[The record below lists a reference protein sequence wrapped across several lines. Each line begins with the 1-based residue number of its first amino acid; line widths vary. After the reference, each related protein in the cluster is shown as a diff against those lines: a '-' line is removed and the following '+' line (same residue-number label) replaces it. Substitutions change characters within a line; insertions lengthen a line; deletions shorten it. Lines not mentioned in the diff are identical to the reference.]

1 MQMPGP
7 GSTKDAACQAQA
19 EQRLAGCLL
28 RSARAAAEV
37 WRRQQE
43 VYSQRSCSS

>member
-7 GSTKDAACQAQA
+7 VSIKNAACQAQA

-28 RSARAAAEV
+28 HFAPAAAEV

-43 VYSQRSCSS
+43 VYTQRCRSS